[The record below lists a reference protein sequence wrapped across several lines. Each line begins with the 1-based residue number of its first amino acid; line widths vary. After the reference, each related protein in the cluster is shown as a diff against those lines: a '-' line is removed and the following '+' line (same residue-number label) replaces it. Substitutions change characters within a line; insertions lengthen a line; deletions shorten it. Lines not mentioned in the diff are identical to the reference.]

1 MTQPPQPPNE
11 PPQGGFGA
19 PQDPPPGGFGAPQD
33 PPPGGFGAPQPPPQA
48 GSPQAPPPADPFG
61 KQPDTP
67 PAGGFGAPQP
77 PPQAGSPQAP
87 PPAGNP
93 QTPPPAGVPQQ
104 PVPGYGY
111 PQAGPPQP
119 GYGYPQAGPP
129 QPGYGYPQAPVPGQP
144 QQGYGFPQGL
154 PPGQPPQQGYG
165 FPQGLPPGQPP
176 QQGYGYPTTPTQQ
189 QYPPQQNGGGNGN
202 GGKKFSTQMQIIVAA
217 SVAVVL
223 IVAGGVWFASSGGDD
238 GKKDKATSSSGGT
251 AEGKGSGTGGT
262 VGGGGTEKAPAD
274 PKSKLAFQLP
284 EPKVTDVTKVDGS
297 WVTDKAYVKSGLN
310 EIVGYDLAKGAKLW
324 SIPLAGRLCAAS
336 RHMSKDFKTAIAF
349 EAGKPTKAK
358 KYQPCNRVG
367 ALDLN
372 TGKLMWS
379 KSVTAATSG
388 DEPVRYS
395 EVTLSGTTV
404 AAAGTEG
411 GAAFDLDT
419 GAERWKPKVSADGCY
434 DAGYAG
440 GEALAVVRKC
450 GTYDDPQL
458 VVQALNPTS
467 GAPLS
472 SYKMPPGVDFASIV
486 STKPLVVAADVG
498 DTAGDG
504 SGISDFFSI
513 DASTGKLL
521 TRIAAD
527 GEKYAA
533 RCASTEV
540 ESCQKLAVG
549 NNRIYVPTEDH
560 EGTGEY
566 GDTNEIVSFDLTTGK
581 PTSDRADAGDRYTM
595 YPLRMDGG
603 NIIAYK
609 RPPYDK
615 GGQIVSIDGSTFKQT
630 LLMENPGEESV
641 RDAENSFSGDYS
653 EMIYSAG
660 HLFISQTMLSKP
672 SGSSLDDKEYLAVSF
687 ATG

>member
-19 PQDPPPGGFGAPQD
+19 PQDPPPGGFGAPT
-33 PPPGGFGAPQPPPQA
+33 
-48 GSPQAPPPADPFG
+48 PPPADPFG
-61 KQPDTP
+61 KQPATP
-67 PAGGFGAPQP
+67 PAGGFGAPQT
-77 PPQAGSPQAP
+77 
-87 PPAGNP
+87 P
-93 QTPPPAGVPQQ
+93 QTPPPAGPPQQ
-104 PVPGYGY
+104 PGPGYGY
-111 PQAGPPQP
+111 PQGQPPQP
-119 GYGYPQAGPP
+119 GYGYPQGQPP

-165 FPQGLPPGQPP
+165 YQTTPMQQQPHPP
-176 QQGYGYPTTPTQQ
+176 QQ
-189 QYPPQQNGGGNGN
+189 NGN
-202 GGKKFSTQMQIIVAA
+202 GGKKLTTQMQIIVAA

-223 IVAGGVWFASSGGDD
+223 IVGAGIWFSSSGGDD
-238 GKKDKATSSSGGT
+238 GKKDKASQSSGGT
-251 AEGKGSGTGGT
+251 TEGKDGGQGGA
-262 VGGGGTEKAPAD
+262 VGGGGKEKAPAD
-274 PKSKLAFQLP
+274 PKSKVAFQLP
-284 EPKVTDVTKVDGS
+284 EPKVNDVTKIDGS
-297 WVTDKAYVKSGLN
+297 WLTDKAYVKTGLN
-310 EIVGYDLAKGAKLW
+310 EIVGYDLAKGTKLW
-324 SIPLAGRLCAAS
+324 SVPLAGQVCAAS
-336 RHMSKDFKTAIAF
+336 RHMSKDYRTAIAF

-358 KYQPCNRVG
+358 KYQPCNQVG
-367 ALDLN
+367 AIDLN
-372 TGKLMWS
+372 TGKLIWS

-388 DEPVRYS
+388 DEPLRYS
-395 EVTLSGTTV
+395 EVTLSGSTV

-411 GAAFDLDT
+411 GAAFDLNT

-440 GEALAVVRKC
+440 GEALAVLRKC

-458 VVQALNPTS
+458 VIQALDPTT

-472 SYKMPPGVDFASIV
+472 SYKMPPGVDYASIV

-533 RCASTEV
+533 RCVSTKV

-595 YPLRMDGG
+595 FPLRMDGG

-609 RPPYDK
+609 TPPYDK

-630 LLMENPGEESV
+630 MLMENPSEESV
-641 RDAENSFSGDYS
+641 RDAESSFSGDYS
-653 EMIYSAG
+653 EMLYSAG

-672 SGSSLDDKEYLAVSF
+672 SGSSLDDRDYLAVSF
-687 ATG
+687 GTS